1 MINDFDLLL
10 KQCKSRAIKRIMRI
24 TLRVVGS
31 ILLIIVATMGYWQW
45 QENTHPI
52 VVKKIKP
59 ITVQAVLIPEANTTT
74 TPVIV
79 PEANKSIPTV
89 AIKTSPAP
97 VTATAIQKPII
108 SATIKETPSAPTT
121 NRLLEVS
128 NVSSTPMT
136 PEQIYQRSPKFET
149 ALGIA
154 RDFYTKEDYAQAATW
169 AKKSNQMNREAEE
182 AWLLYAKSYYA
193 QGKKTEAIA
202 VLELFL
208 NYKDSKAASE
218 LIKTWR

>member
-10 KQCKSRAIKRIMRI
+10 KRCKSRAIKRILRI
-24 TLRVVGS
+24 ALRVVGS
-31 ILLIIVATMGYWQW
+31 IFLIIVAAMGYWQW
-45 QENTHPI
+45 QENTQP
-52 VVKKIKP
+52 VVLKKIES
-59 ITVQAVLIPEANTTT
+59 VAVRVEVPKANTTT
-74 TPVIV
+74 APILV
-79 PEANKSIPTV
+79 PEVTKKAPTV
-89 AIKTSPAP
+89 AVNTSPQP
-97 VTATAIQKPII
+97 LTAVPPQKPIL
-108 SATIKETPSAPTT
+108 AVNAKEIPPVATT
-121 NRLLEVS
+121 NRLLEIS

-136 PEQIYQRSPKFET
+136 PEQTYQRSPKFET

-154 RDFYTKEDYAQAATW
+154 RELYVKEDYIQAAVW
-169 AKKSNQMNREAEE
+169 AKKANQMNREAEE

-208 NYKDSKAASE
+208 NYKDSKTASE